1 MSESAQNWEQLG
13 YGHAPVQAGLLV
25 EVLLETLDG
34 FMQNC
39 DLQLNS
45 FRAYLLEF
53 LQLQVSGI
61 HKPFFSRGSGPFQG
75 VLCVVLLGGGPAP
88 LSRL

>member
-1 MSESAQNWEQLG
+1 M
-13 YGHAPVQAGLLV
+13 
-25 EVLLETLDG
+25 EVLLGTLDG

-39 DLQLNS
+39 DHHPNT
-45 FRAYLLEF
+45 FRACLLEF

-61 HKPFFSRGSGPFQG
+61 HKPFFSRGPGPFQG
-75 VLCVVLLGGGPAP
+75 VLSVVLLGGGPPP